1 MKAHTTIPIIVS
13 AGLLLTACGG
23 ESNTASLEEYTLS
36 GTVPGTLI
44 EAFCDDGS
52 YHRVT
57 STKNGTDKHPF
68 ALNLPINI
76 SCRVLMTTNE
86 NDASNKVVTP
96 IRVVSNKGTTSIAF
110 SSADDVNL
118 GHVDL
123 ALGRSEMKSDMNQD
137 GVEDHPVNVQL
148 DTDDSSKVH
157 IDTRGND
164 PMDSDGDGIINVYE
178 DDDNDHIPNKDDD
191 DDDGNGVLD
200 KDEEKTKPSDDHDKD
215 GIKDKDDVDDDNDGV
230 EDSKDSDPKDDKKS
244 GDRGHDKDKD
254 KDDDKDKDKDD
265 DKDNGNGG
273 GNTNPTVQSAGRLLA
288 SQCFQCHG
296 SEGVSKTKIDS
307 LAGESRNE
315 IIEELTEMQG
325 KNKNEIMHL
334 QAKGYSAEQIRLIAD
349 YFAGNTNKGGN

>member
-1 MKAHTTIPIIVS
+1 MKAQTTIPIIVS

-23 ESNTASLEEYTLS
+23 KNSTASLEDYTLS

-52 YHRVT
+52 YHHVT

-86 NDASNKVVTP
+86 DNTNNKVVTP
-96 IRVVSNKGTTSIAF
+96 IKVVSTQGTSNIAF
-110 SSADDVNL
+110 SSSDDVNL

-123 ALGRSEMKSDMNQD
+123 VLERSQMKSDKNQD
-137 GVEDHPVNVQL
+137 GVEDQPVNVQL
-148 DTDDSSKVH
+148 DQGNSNKVH

-164 PMDSDGDGIINVYE
+164 PMDSDGDGIINLYE

-191 DDDGNGVLD
+191 DDDGNGILD
-200 KDEEKTKPSDDHDKD
+200 KDEENKKSSDDHDKD

-230 EDSKDSDPKDDKKS
+230 KDDDDSDPKDNKKS
-244 GDRGHDKDKD
+244 GDKDHDDED
-254 KDDDKDKDKDD
+254 DDDDDDDDKK
-265 DKDNGNGG
+265 GGGG
-273 GNTNPTVQSAGRLLA
+273 GNTNPSVQSAGRLLA

-315 IIEELTEMQG
+315 IIKELTEMQG

-349 YFAGNTNKGGN
+349 YFVGKPSTGGN

>member
-23 ESNTASLEEYTLS
+23 GSSTTSLEEYTLS

-57 STKNGTDKHPF
+57 STKNGTNKHPF

-76 SCRVLMTTNE
+76 SCRVVMTTNE
-86 NDASNKVVTP
+86 NDANNKVITP
-96 IRVVSNKGTTSIAF
+96 IKVVNNNGTANIAF
-110 SSADDVNL
+110 SSADDINL

-123 ALGRSEMKSDMNQD
+123 ALGRSEMKSDENKD
-137 GVEDHPVNVQL
+137 GVEDEPVNVQL
-148 DTDDSSKVH
+148 GANNSSSVH
-157 IDTRGND
+157 IDSRDND

-178 DDDNDHIPNKDDD
+178 DDDNDHIPNKYDD
-191 DDDGNGVLD
+191 DDDGNGILD
-200 KDEEKTKPSDDHDKD
+200 KDEEKTNPSDDHDKD

-244 GDRGHDKDKD
+244 DKDHD
-254 KDDDKDKDKDD
+254 EDDDGKDHD
-265 DKDNGNGG
+265 DNGNGG

-296 SEGVSKTKIDS
+296 SEGVSKTNIDS

-349 YFAGNTNKGGN
+349 YFAGNTSKGGN